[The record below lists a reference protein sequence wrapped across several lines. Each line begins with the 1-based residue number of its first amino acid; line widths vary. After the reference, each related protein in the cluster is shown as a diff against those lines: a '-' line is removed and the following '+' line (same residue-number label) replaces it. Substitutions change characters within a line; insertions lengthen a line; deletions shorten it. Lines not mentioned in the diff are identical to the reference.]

1 MLFLLGEGSIKGQC
15 LLWSESETVQR
26 LFQTQRLL
34 GNTVVEKT
42 QMNLEVEVTSNG
54 IKWKTASVYH
64 FALIIWK

>member
-1 MLFLLGEGSIKGQC
+1 MIWVWDGAALISDPAII
-15 LLWSESETVQR
+15 R
-26 LFQTQRLL
+26 

-42 QMNLEVEVTSNG
+42 QMNLEVEVTSVG